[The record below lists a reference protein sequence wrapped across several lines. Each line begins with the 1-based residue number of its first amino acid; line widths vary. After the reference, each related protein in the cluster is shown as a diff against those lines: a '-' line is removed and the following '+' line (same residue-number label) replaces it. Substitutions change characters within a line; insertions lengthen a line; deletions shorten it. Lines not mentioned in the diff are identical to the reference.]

1 MRKILLLILS
11 ISLEYSGMS
20 QVVSQY
26 HQSAG
31 EKAIEEYLE
40 AKGQNLSIYN
50 GIQHTGYLP
59 SIKGSAYFKSD
70 AWQKGAVTYD
80 GILYKD
86 ALLKYDMVKDELIVQ
101 HPGSF
106 LGVTLFSPRVDQF
119 CFLNS
124 QFIYI
129 DKTAASIPE
138 GFYEQLVRGDVNL
151 LVKRKEIIEEK
162 IIFSELNREFLR
174 QDQYYVQKDGKY
186 YAIKNE
192 KALLNLLDE
201 KKQEIQ
207 KYLKKNKIKF
217 KRNPEHTLLTIAE
230 QFNQAKD

>member
-1 MRKILLLILS
+1 
-11 ISLEYSGMS
+11 MS
-20 QVVSQY
+20 QATSEY
-26 HQSAG
+26 HHSAG

-59 SIKGSAYFKSD
+59 DIKGSAYYKSE
-70 AWQKGAVTYD
+70 AWQKGSVFYD

-86 ALLKYDMVKDELIVQ
+86 VLLKYDMVKDELIVQ

-106 LGVTLFSPRVDQF
+106 LGIVLFSPRVHHF
-119 CFLNS
+119 SFLNS
-124 QFIYI
+124 VFIYK
-129 DKTAASIPE
+129 DKSAAPIPE
-138 GFYEQLVRGDVNL
+138 GFYEQLVHGEISL
-151 LVKRKEIIEEK
+151 LVRRKEIIEEK
-162 IIFSELNREFLR
+162 IIFTELNREFLR
-174 QDQYYVQKDGKY
+174 QDQYYAQKGGNY

-192 KALLNLLDE
+192 KALLNLLGE

-207 KYLKKNKIKF
+207 KFLKKNKIKF
-217 KRNPEHTLLTIAE
+217 KRNPEFTLLKIAE